1 MTTRLGLRERKKLRT
16 RETIVEVALRLF
28 ATQGYDETTIAQIAD
43 EAEVSPS
50 TFFAYFP
57 TKEAVVFD
65 RYDEAITLL
74 ADHIERR
81 PPEQTT
87 VDAFDE
93 WVRRRIVEF
102 QEVSELGVLR
112 YRVIHS
118 HDGLQKALRH
128 RFSDLLESA
137 LCAGYARDLGD
148 EPDSARPRILA
159 GATLGG
165 LSRFEAMKMAGLE
178 AGTISLVEQLVMF
191 DALTDA
197 LRAGLAAVR
206 ERGSVPEP

>member
-16 RETIVEVALRLF
+16 RETIVDVALRLF

-43 EAEVSPS
+43 EVEISPT
-50 TFFAYFP
+50 TFFSYFP

-65 RYDEAITLL
+65 RYDEALVLL
-74 ADHIERR
+74 AQHITAR
-81 PPEQTT
+81 PSNQTT

-93 WVRRRIVEF
+93 WIRSRIVEF

-118 HDGLQKALRH
+118 HDDLRNALRR

-137 LCAGYARDLGD
+137 LRAGYARDLD
-148 EPDSARPRILA
+148 DDPDGVRPRILA
-159 GATLGG
+159 GATLGA
-165 LSRFEAMKMAGLE
+165 LNRFEAMKMAGIEEAAMSLE
-178 AGTISLVEQLVMF
+178 EQLEMFDVLIVTISA
-191 DALTDA
+191 ALS
-197 LRAGLAAVR
+197 AVR
-206 ERGSVPEP
+206 

>member
-1 MTTRLGLRERKKLRT
+1 MTTTGLGLRERKKLRT

-50 TFFAYFP
+50 TFFAYFH

-65 RYDEAITLL
+65 RYDEAIALL
-74 ADHIERR
+74 AEHIEQR
-81 PPEQTT
+81 PPKQTT

-118 HDGLQKALRH
+118 HDDLQKALRH
-128 RFSDLLESA
+128 RFSDLLEPA

-148 EPDSARPRILA
+148 EPDLARPRILA

-178 AGTISLVEQLVMF
+178 AGTISLAEQLEMF
-191 DALTDA
+191 DALTAA

-206 ERGSVPEP
+206 